1 MRSLPTV
8 LLVLSL
14 PVGAL
19 AYALTVQVLEAMGV
33 ADAGQ
38 GLLALFVPLFV
49 AGLVMLPFLIPF
61 FDRKAKADLAAYRAS
76 QAAAGIE
83 TGGDPPDGEAHGT
96 PDDQAPDDAPDD
108 HVSAPRQAPR

>member
-19 AYALTVQVLEAMGV
+19 AYALTVRVLDAMGV

-49 AGLVMLPFLIPF
+49 AGLAMLPFLIPF

-76 QAAAGIE
+76 QAAAGVE
-83 TGGDPPDGEAHGT
+83 AAGDGPDVEAPDG
-96 PDDQAPDDAPDD
+96 DAPNA
-108 HVSAPRQAPR
+108 HEMPR